1 MERIKDTLEASGYVV
16 MAVLLQGGFVV
27 VSAVS
32 LTLLDVSAMSPVSV
46 VVLIGAAEVPFAII
60 AYLYFYN
67 SSAQLLT
74 EEVTKSSTTYILIA
88 PLLALV
94 VGVGFTLLFQE
105 LGFSGRPFLK
115 GQEVVSK
122 ETRIALV
129 FLSILVIGPAEEYFF
144 RGGLQAVLRE
154 SFGLIGTVGVAS
166 VLFLLVHVPNVTEA
180 KLPIALASL
189 SGVFAFS
196 LLAGFAYEKTQS
208 LMVPIIMHGAYN
220 AVIFSLP
227 LFVSL

>member
-16 MAVLLQGGFVV
+16 MAIFLQGGFVV

-32 LTLLDVSAMSPVSV
+32 LTLLDVSSMSPVSV

-208 LMVPIIMHGAYN
+208 LVVPIVMHGAYN